1 MSDNKTSANE
11 GDVDAYLNGLEDDQ
25 QRLDS
30 FVLLELMKEVTGK
43 EPKMWGGTIVGFGQ
57 YHYKY
62 ESGREGDWFLT
73 GFAPRKGKLSI
84 YIMAG
89 FDDYHKLLEELG
101 PHKTGQSCLYLKTL
115 ENADMEVLRRLV
127 KRSVEYMRKNY
138 KDG

>member
-1 MSDNKTSANE
+1 MAENKTTPNE

-30 FVLLELMKEVTGK
+30 FVLLELMKEVTGE
-43 EPKMWGGTIVGFGQ
+43 EPRLWGGSIVGFGQ

-73 GFAPRKGKLSI
+73 GFAPRKGKMSI
-84 YIMAG
+84 YIMPG
-89 FDDYHKLLEELG
+89 FDDYQSLLEELG

-115 ENADMEVLRRLV
+115 DQADMDVLRRLV
-127 KRSVEYMRKNY
+127 ERSVEYMREKY
-138 KDG
+138 Q